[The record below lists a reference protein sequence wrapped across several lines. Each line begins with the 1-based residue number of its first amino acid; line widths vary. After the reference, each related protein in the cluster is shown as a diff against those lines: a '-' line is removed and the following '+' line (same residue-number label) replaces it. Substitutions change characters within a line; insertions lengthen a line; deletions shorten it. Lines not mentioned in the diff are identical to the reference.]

1 MVFDFLEPV
10 ADEVLDNVA
19 ASPDTSLAKQ
29 IQIHS
34 RENGLPELEG
44 VHLAILGIREDR
56 RAVASLGNSFS
67 FNTLRKNFYQL
78 YSGNWHTSIVD
89 LGDVLP
95 GETVDDTYY
104 LVKTIVEELINR
116 KIIPVILGGSQD
128 LVYAQYRA
136 YDNFGRMVNL
146 VNVDACFD
154 LGDAEKHISNRS
166 YVGKMVV
173 DQPYNLFNYA
183 NLGYQTYFNS
193 QEEISLLD
201 KLYFE
206 SYRLGELTADMS
218 KVEPVMRDAD
228 LVSIDVNAVE
238 NLQIC
243 NDAALSSP
251 NGFTNREICA
261 LARYAGISDKVSS
274 FGFYQLQNLELS
286 KNNSMLLSQI
296 LWYFIEGVNFRKNEN
311 NISSKKEFLQYKVP
325 IQDEVLIFY
334 KSERSGRWWIEI
346 PYSSTFNNKLKKNT
360 LLPCTYQDYLEA
372 CNQNIPE
379 RWFKARRKNEL

>member
-1 MVFDFLEPV
+1 MAFDFLEPV
-10 ADEVLDNVA
+10 ADEVLEILSDA
-19 ASPDTSLAKQ
+19 PDTSLAKQ

-34 RENGLPELEG
+34 YENGLPKLEN
-44 VHLAILGIREDR
+44 VQVAILGVREDR
-56 RAVASLGNSFS
+56 RALASLDNSFN
-67 FNTLRKNFYQL
+67 FNKLRQNFYQL
-78 YSGNWHTSIVD
+78 YNGNWHTSIVD
-89 LGDVLP
+89 LGDILP
-95 GETVDDTYY
+95 GESVDDTYY
-104 LVKTIVEELINR
+104 VVKTIVEDLINR
-116 KIIPVILGGSQD
+116 KIIPIILGGGQD
-128 LVYAQYRA
+128 LVYAQYRG

-154 LGDAEKHISNRS
+154 LGDAEKEISDRS

-193 QEEISLLD
+193 QEEIGLLD

-206 SYRLGELTADMS
+206 SYRLGELTADIS

-228 LVSIDVNAVE
+228 MVSIDINAIE
-238 NLQIC
+238 NLQIS

-286 KNNSMLLSQI
+286 KNNSMLVSQI